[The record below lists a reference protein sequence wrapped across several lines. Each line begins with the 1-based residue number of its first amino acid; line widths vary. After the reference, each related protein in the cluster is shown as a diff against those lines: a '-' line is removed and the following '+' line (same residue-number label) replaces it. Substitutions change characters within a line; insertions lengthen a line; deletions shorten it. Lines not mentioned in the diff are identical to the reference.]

1 MSSWKIYTVTRKS
14 ILETTS
20 ACYCFSLFLPS
31 MLKVHRRPE
40 RTCTLHRKKEECYFG
55 DDLEAMLSAIKDNL
69 LDENE
74 EFTSELN
81 ADVEEVGVHPQS
93 TSFSCDSCEKV
104 CKTQRGLTRH
114 RNSLNN
120 NNAEGDAYK
129 SCFEERLHGQ
139 LLLKFSKWFSNVES

>member
-1 MSSWKIYTVTRKS
+1 M
-14 ILETTS
+14 
-20 ACYCFSLFLPS
+20 AA
-31 MLKVHRRPE
+31 PE
-40 RTCTLHRKKEECYFG
+40 EECYFG
-55 DDLEAMLSAIKDNL
+55 DDL

-93 TSFSCDSCEKV
+93 TSFSCDICEKV

-114 RNSLNN
+114 RNPKHCTH

-129 SCFEERLHGQ
+129 SFLRKDYILFII
-139 LLLKFSKWFSNVES
+139 KNI